1 MTKIRSMS
9 CISFSCISFSCIS
22 VAALVLSALAT
33 PAAHAQGLVNAKRV
47 SAELAAEAVA
57 AAVQGCAEKKFSVS
71 ATLLDFDG
79 VQQAS
84 LRGDGTGPENL
95 AIANDKAYTAV
106 TFQTDTAEIVA
117 RSRTGPVSSSFTKV
131 PHLVLASGAIVI
143 KVGDEVI
150 GALGVSG
157 APGGDN
163 DALCAKAGLDK
174 IRDRLK

>member
-1 MTKIRSMS
+1 MTMQRKKYASRPGG
-9 CISFSCISFSCIS
+9 
-22 VAALVLSALAT
+22 ALAIMLFAT
-33 PAAHAQGLVNAKRV
+33 AAADAQGLVNARRV
-47 SAELAAEAVA
+47 SAPLAAEAVA
-57 AAVQGCAEKKFSVS
+57 AAVQACAEKKFTVS
-71 ATLLDFDG
+71 ATLLDLDG
-79 VQQAS
+79 VPQAS

-106 TFQTDTAEIVA
+106 TFESDTADIVA
-117 RSRTGPVSSSFTKV
+117 RSRGGAVSSAFTKL
-131 PHLVLASGAIVI
+131 PHLVLASGAVVI

-163 DALCAKAGLDK
+163 DALCAKAGVDK